1 MVCGVG
7 SAQNRAA
14 YLIKLSSWFC
24 WRSRIIVMDEATA
37 AVDGDTDQLI
47 QTAMRSVFYNCTVLT
62 IAHRIDTII
71 DCDRVLVLAKGGRL
85 AEYDTPANLLRRAGA
100 YLTYSLE
107 WITDTCFIIGNET
120 QTPQLRVKSNMEH
133 HRWYDGGRSMV
144 WWEWVSGFGFWVYPV
159 HDNVNPAMSLLKVS
173 LKPTQN
179 FGDLF

>member
-1 MVCGVG
+1 
-7 SAQNRAA
+7 
-14 YLIKLSSWFC
+14 
-24 WRSRIIVMDEATA
+24 MDEATA

-107 WITDTCFIIGNET
+107 
-120 QTPQLRVKSNMEH
+120 
-133 HRWYDGGRSMV
+133 
-144 WWEWVSGFGFWVYPV
+144 
-159 HDNVNPAMSLLKVS
+159 
-173 LKPTQN
+173 
-179 FGDLF
+179 